1 MNEFTFVQQ
10 LNSIIR
16 EVMPSIDLKVTHGH
30 LSYVQLD
37 IKHLQGQNYTS
48 LAQIK
53 YLQQLKEGMTEEEFV
68 RTLVDITKQ
77 QKVFN

>member
-48 LAQIK
+48 FS
-53 YLQQLKEGMTEEEFV
+53 T
-68 RTLVDITKQ
+68 D
-77 QKVFN
+77 